1 MINGPSV
8 DDGAA
13 DDAAGG
19 CAAGV
24 VVMEEE
30 ARGIDGEACE
40 GAAAEEDGAGA
51 SGDFD
56 EAEGSCGAAEE
67 AGTDGATAED
77 AGIDEAAA
85 EDAEADGVA
94 TEEGWVIG
102 FDDAGELGAGSG
114 GGDTSV
120 FRADVAGGMP
130 PVGAGAIVV
139 Y

>member
-13 DDAAGG
+13 DDATGG

-24 VVMEEE
+24 VVEGE
-30 ARGIDGEACE
+30 ACGIDGEAC
-40 GAAAEEDGAGA
+40 GGTAAEEDGAGA
-51 SGDFD
+51 SDDFD
-56 EAEGSCGAAEE
+56 EAEGRCGAAEE

-77 AGIDEAAA
+77 A
-85 EDAEADGVA
+85 EADGAA

>member
-13 DDAAGG
+13 DDATGG

-24 VVMEEE
+24 VVEGE
-30 ARGIDGEACE
+30 ACGIDGEAC
-40 GAAAEEDGAGA
+40 GGTAAEEDGAGA
-51 SGDFD
+51 SDDFD

-85 EDAEADGVA
+85 EDAEADGAA